1 MTDLHPSDAMLQK
14 MVPTVMVPLNGIQEP
29 LSTVGHRFLAGAD
42 GLWMEVRQTW
52 LHAVVPLALQYSVPM
67 PYGRLRQTAL
77 IKSIPYELIRA
88 FQDFARDQL
97 PNECA
102 AHIILNNETG
112 TMRLQKLQSISAGRG
127 HVNVV
132 IEPLSDQEVLV
143 LDIHSHGYF
152 APKFSGVDDR
162 DDCMGVK
169 LAGVIS
175 FIRTDKLH
183 NDPPRC
189 TAVFRLCLNGKYI
202 GVLPECRDNH
212 YHFSIE
218 GEKLGTSPTS

>member
-1 MTDLHPSDAMLQK
+1 MADLHPSDAMLQK
-14 MVPTVMVPLNGIQEP
+14 MVPTVMVPLNGMHEP
-29 LSTVGHRFLAGAD
+29 LLSVGHRFLAGVN
-42 GLWMEVRQTW
+42 GLWLEVRQTW
-52 LHAVVPLALQYSVPM
+52 LHAVVPLALQSVVPM

-77 IKSIPYELIRA
+77 IKSIPYELIKA

-112 TMRLQKLQSISAGRG
+112 TMRLERLISPSVGRG
-127 HVNVV
+127 HVDYV
-132 IEPLSDQEVLV
+132 IAPLAQHEVLV

-152 APKFSGVDDR
+152 APKFSLKDDQ

-175 FIRTDKLH
+175 FIRTHKLH

-202 GVLPECRDNH
+202 GVLPECSDNH
-212 YHFSIE
+212 YHFSIQ
-218 GEKLGTSPTS
+218 GEKLGTSHTS